1 MIKLNIDNI
10 LNKIFE
16 FKAVPKKNLDNI
28 KFILK
33 ELGNPEKNLKII
45 HIAGTNGKGSV
56 ASMLESVLIKAG
68 YNVGK
73 FTSPH
78 IIRFNERIIYN
89 KKEIPDDEI
98 AGFFDIIEKLTEKYN
113 IYLNFFEITT
123 IIMFCYFNK
132 VKPDYAI
139 IECGLGGRLDA
150 TNTGNS
156 YLSLITNISFDHT
169 AVLGSTLAEIAYE
182 KTGIIH
188 DGQLCI
194 FAGNHTELTEAV
206 KNKTDNFIDIMSKY
220 KNISISLDKTSL
232 CTEISLNNTTFKI
245 PLYGTFQGWN
255 FLLVY
260 EAAKTLNIED
270 SVIAKGISRVKWPGR
285 FEIFSKNPLIILDAA
300 HNTDSVRVLKDN
312 ILSVYPDKSET
323 AVIISVLKDKN
334 INEIFSC
341 VEKFTDN
348 VFCTSLKENH
358 RRFSSEELKNTI
370 KKNDPNVAYYF
381 DDDLEKL
388 TKKALSLNKKALI
401 VCGSFY
407 LISKFKNSFD
417 ILY

>member
-1 MIKLNIDNI
+1 MIKLSIDNI

-232 CTEISLNNTTFKI
+232 CTEIFLNNTTFKI

-270 SVIAKGISRVKWPGR
+270 SVIADGISRVKWPGR

-323 AVIISVLKDKN
+323 TVIISVLKDKN

-341 VEKFTDN
+341 VENFTDN
-348 VFCTSLKENH
+348 IFCTSLKENH
-358 RRFSSEELKNTI
+358 RGFSSEELKNTI

-401 VCGSFY
+401 ACGSFY

-417 ILY
+417 TFY

>member
-1 MIKLNIDNI
+1 
-10 LNKIFE
+10 
-16 FKAVPKKNLDNI
+16 
-28 KFILK
+28 
-33 ELGNPEKNLKII
+33 
-45 HIAGTNGKGSV
+45 
-56 ASMLESVLIKAG
+56 
-68 YNVGK
+68 
-73 FTSPH
+73 
-78 IIRFNERIIYN
+78 
-89 KKEIPDDEI
+89 
-98 AGFFDIIEKLTEKYN
+98 
-113 IYLNFFEITT
+113 
-123 IIMFCYFNK
+123 MFCYFNK

-194 FAGNHTELTEAV
+194 FAGNHAELTEAV
-206 KNKTDNFIDIMSKY
+206 KNKTDNFIDIMTKY

-232 CTEISLNNTTFKI
+232 CTEIFLNNTTFKI

-270 SVIAKGISRVKWPGR
+270 SVIADGISRVKWPGR

-358 RRFSSEELKNTI
+358 RGFSSEELKNTI

-417 ILY
+417 TFY